1 MNRIT
6 CRLLPALM
14 VLMVAA
20 CTRTAPPAPYPHE
33 SILSIIAELKLGL
46 DRDPYREPPW
56 QDLQGLNIFKVTLD
70 RLDALEG
77 LAAGEYRDVLDFAR
91 GQALERL
98 GQWSEA
104 AAAFDRAAAA
114 GTELA
119 EPATVRAAAARRLA
133 ELADRSRLD
142 VSTIES
148 YLNGLEAT
156 ERRLLDWASGAQPEE
171 YQSFAMQEAELAREE
186 RAALLLDHRRVLSDG
201 DQRALAAAEALVET
215 FADSWRLNEHLLA
228 LGGVYETFA
237 REYGRRYPPYRS
249 QFDAEG
255 VWGRWIA
262 AARQAYRRV
271 ALADGDP
278 AKLEGQARLQ
288 ALDAYVLRV
297 EGLGR

>member
-104 AAAFDRAAAA
+104 AAAFDGGGA
-114 GTELA
+114 TELA
-119 EPATVRAAAARRLA
+119 EPATVRAAAARL
-133 ELADRSRLD
+133 LPSCDRSRLD
-142 VSTIES
+142 VVD
-148 YLNGLEAT
+148 N
-156 ERRLLDWASGAQPEE
+156 R
-171 YQSFAMQEAELAREE
+171 ELSE
-186 RAALLLDHRRVLSDG
+186 RAG
-201 DQRALAAAEALVET
+201 GYRAASAGL
-215 FADSWRLNEHLLA
+215 
-228 LGGVYETFA
+228 
-237 REYGRRYPPYRS
+237 
-249 QFDAEG
+249 G
-255 VWGRWIA
+255 VWVPTRGIPIICDA
-262 AARQAYRRV
+262 GGGACARGTRR
-271 ALADGDP
+271 ATAGP
-278 AKLEGQARLQ
+278 PP
-288 ALDAYVLRV
+288 RV
-297 EGLGR
+297 E